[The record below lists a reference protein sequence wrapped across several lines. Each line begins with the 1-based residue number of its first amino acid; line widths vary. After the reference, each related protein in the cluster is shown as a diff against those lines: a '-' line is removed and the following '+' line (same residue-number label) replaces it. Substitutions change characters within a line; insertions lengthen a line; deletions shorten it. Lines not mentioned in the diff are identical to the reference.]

1 MRKLTDE
8 EWQKVMDQTQG
19 HKVARAIYEAMQ
31 KRIKH
36 GIGHIVPSENVEPVT
51 STFVVPWDQLFP
63 GEREFFIAVAGDLF
77 DNEVI
82 EGGNALP
89 KLYNPARDQES

>member
-19 HKVARAIYEAMQ
+19 HKVGRAIYEAGY
-31 KRIKH
+31 KLRPTNKS
-36 GIGHIVPSENVEPVT
+36 GKFWS
-51 STFVVPWDQLFP
+51 PWDELNQNDKQ
-63 GEREFFIAVAGDLF
+63 FFIDIAGELF

-89 KLYNPARDQES
+89 KLYNQARDQES